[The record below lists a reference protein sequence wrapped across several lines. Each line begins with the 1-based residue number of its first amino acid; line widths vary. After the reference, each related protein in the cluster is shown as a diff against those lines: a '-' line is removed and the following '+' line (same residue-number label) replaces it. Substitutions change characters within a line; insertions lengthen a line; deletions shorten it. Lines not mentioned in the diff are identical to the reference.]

1 MFAVVSALIACGSCD
16 LFTIFAMLLMLHA
29 VSTVVPA
36 LIACGMLGMLCDG
49 ETACDLCGLAEVS

>member
-1 MFAVVSALIACGSCD
+1 
-16 LFTIFAMLLMLHA
+16 MLVMLHA

-36 LIACGMLGMLCDG
+36 LIACGMCACSTIFANLGMLCDG